1 MEKCTFVV
9 DQVLNNDTTAF
20 LFALISGAA
29 IFLVFCFAAD
39 RYKGDKFKI
48 ILVTTVFGMLFAMFL
63 NYITYMLLLEFT
75 SKL

>member
-9 DQVLNNDTTAF
+9 DQVLNNDATAF
-20 LFALISGAA
+20 MFALISGAA

-39 RYKGDKFKI
+39 RYKSDKFKI
-48 ILVTTVFGMLFAMFL
+48 IMITAIFGMLFACIL

-75 SKL
+75 CKL